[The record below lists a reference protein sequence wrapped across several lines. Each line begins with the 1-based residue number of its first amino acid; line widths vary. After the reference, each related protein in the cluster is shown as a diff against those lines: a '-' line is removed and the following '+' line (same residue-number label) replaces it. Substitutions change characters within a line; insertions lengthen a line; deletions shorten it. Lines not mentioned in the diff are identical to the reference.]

1 MAKQAGKTRFRNSY
15 RVAMV
20 GAFAMVAAITAA
32 ITILV
37 VAIVFSAYFTSYT
50 TDNMKTVANFAAERI
65 SDEYSY
71 VRAMGSV
78 NYNMVM
84 DNLQLSQDAG
94 LMVLDDEG
102 NTVYNSSVVE
112 GRSGSQGDGPSS
124 ASQVA
129 IAAVMYGD
137 EEVGSVRIWMYG
149 SDALMSKL
157 DIAFRDNTYEA
168 LLMAGAAAIILA
180 TLIGLLFSKTLIHPV
195 RKIAVAA
202 QEISEGNLS
211 ARTGLSGYNELAQLG
226 EQFDKMAESIEKD
239 RQMEMRLT
247 SDVAHELR
255 TPLMA
260 IQATVEAMI
269 DGVYETDSEHLAM
282 VDSEVRRLSRLVDAL
297 LKLTRLE
304 RRAQPMNEEVNDL
317 GKLVEAV
324 VASHEVLIQDSGLQ
338 IKAHIQG
345 DVKALCDR
353 DMIKQAVANLI
364 SNAVRYTSEGG
375 RIDVL
380 VHERDGWAMIDVSD
394 TGIGLT
400 PEEEKMVFERFWRA
414 DSDRGRKSGG
424 LGIGLSVV
432 KEIVSQH
439 RGQIKVKGEKGV
451 GSTFTIMMPAYDE
464 EASRKQARA
473 AMRSFETRQ
482 RGQRQ
487 QK

>member
-1 MAKQAGKTRFRNSY
+1 MATQAGKTRLRNSY

-32 ITILV
+32 FTIIV
-37 VAIVFSAYFTSYT
+37 VAIVFGAYFTSYT
-50 TDNMKTVANFAAERI
+50 TDNMKSVANFAAERI

-71 VRAMGSV
+71 VRSMGSV

-84 DNLQLSQDAG
+84 DNLQLSQEAG
-94 LMVLDDEG
+94 LMVLDAEG
-102 NTVYNSSVVE
+102 NTMYNSSDE
-112 GRSGSQGDGPSS
+112 GGKPGVKGDGPSS

-129 IAAVMYGD
+129 IAAVMYGED
-137 EEVGSVRIWMYG
+137 EVGSVRIWMYG

-168 LLMAGAAAIILA
+168 LLMAGAVAIIFA

-195 RKIAVAA
+195 RKISVAA
-202 QEISEGNLS
+202 QKISEGDFS
-211 ARTGLSGYNELAQLG
+211 ARTGLAGRNELAQLG
-226 EQFDKMAESIEKD
+226 EQFDAMADSIEKD

-304 RRAQPMNEEVNDL
+304 RRSQPMNEEINDV
-317 GKLVEAV
+317 GKIVEEV
-324 VASHEVLIQDSGLQ
+324 VASHEVLIQDSGLKIQ
-338 IKAHIQG
+338 AHIKG

-364 SNAVRYTSEGG
+364 SNAVRYTPEGG
-375 RIDVL
+375 RIDVM
-380 VHERDGWAMIDVSD
+380 VREEDGWAMIDVSD

-400 PEEEKMVFERFWRA
+400 PEEEKMVFSRFWRA

-439 RGQIKVKGEKGV
+439 KGQIKVKGEKGV
-451 GSTFTIMMPAYDE
+451 GSTFTIMIPAYDE

-482 RGQRQ
+482 RH
-487 QK
+487 QKK

>member
-1 MAKQAGKTRFRNSY
+1 MANQAGKTRLRNSY
-15 RVAMV
+15 RVALV

-37 VAIVFSAYFTSYT
+37 VAIVFGAYFASYT
-50 TDNMKTVANFAAERI
+50 TDNMKAVANFAAERV

-71 VRAMGSV
+71 VRSMGSV

-84 DNLQLSQDAG
+84 ENLQLSQDAG
-94 LMVLDDEG
+94 VMVLDADG
-102 NTVYNSSVVE
+102 NTMYNSSE
-112 GRSGSQGDGPSS
+112 ANGQAGTQGDGPSS

-149 SDALMSKL
+149 SDALMNKL

-168 LLMAGAAAIILA
+168 LFMAGAVAIILA

-195 RKIAVAA
+195 RKISAAA
-202 QEISEGNLS
+202 QKISEGDFS
-211 ARTGLSGYNELAQLG
+211 ARTGLSGRNELAQLG
-226 EQFDKMAESIEKD
+226 EQFDTMADSIERD

-304 RRAQPMNEEVNDL
+304 RRSQPMNEEVNDV
-317 GKLVEAV
+317 GKIVEAV

-338 IKAHIQG
+338 IKAHIKG
-345 DVKALCDR
+345 TVKALCDR

-364 SNAVRYTSEGG
+364 SNAVRYTPEGG

-380 VHERDGWAMIDVSD
+380 VHESDGWAEIDVSD

-439 RGQIKVKGEKGV
+439 KGQLKVKGEKGV
-451 GSTFTIMMPAYDE
+451 GSTFTIMIPAYDE
-464 EASRKQARA
+464 EAARKQARA
-473 AMRSFETRQ
+473 AMRSFEMRQ
-482 RGQRQ
+482 RH
-487 QK
+487 QKK